1 MKLTLGEKK
10 TCKGGRGGLIEQ
22 NNRAKMNQR
31 RGSPGQELL
40 RRRLKAKVGGGEGGE
55 KNRRCAG
62 ETGNVEAAP
71 GAKARLENRR
81 SQRKVETGTA
91 AACQK
96 PIRLPGGQNGPFLA
110 GTAGRSRHRRQAL
123 PPLVKTPDRPECT
136 AESGQQIDEEGEPD
150 QSVCQKCFKAQGHL
164 PREGYRKILSQT
176 QGFLQ
181 LQSGRRFSRYSPD
194 SPEPSFSSD
203 RPPPGRRKPS
213 APLRRPAQT
222 RRRPAGSAG
231 ARTPTGRRRSPLRD
245 RRPPA
250 GS

>member
-1 MKLTLGEKK
+1 MKLRLGEGKNAQ
-10 TCKGGRGGLIEQ
+10 GRDGLIEQ

-40 RRRLKAKVGGGEGGE
+40 RRRLEAKVGGGEGCE

-62 ETGNVEAAP
+62 ETGSAEAAP

-81 SQRKVETGTA
+81 SQRKVDTGTA
-91 AACQK
+91 AACLK
-96 PIRLPGGQNGPFLA
+96 HIRLPGGRYGPFIA
-110 GTAGRSRHRRQAL
+110 GTAGRSRYGRRGI
-123 PPLVKTPDRPECT
+123 PVFVETPDRPESA
-136 AESGQQIDEEGEPD
+136 AESGQQIDQEGEPD
-150 QSVCQKCFKAQGHL
+150 QSVCQKCFKAQGQL

-181 LQSGRRFSRYSPD
+181 LQSGRRFSPYSPD

-203 RPPPGRRKPS
+203 RPPPRRRKPS
-213 APLRRPAQT
+213 APLRRPAQN

-231 ARTPTGRRRSPLRD
+231 ARTPTGRKRSRRRD

-250 GS
+250 GT